1 MKFKAMNDVLQHLD
15 GDYNRRILADMIGI
29 PSIIGNESKLAN
41 YIHRELT
48 SIGIENQMV
57 EIEPGRPNV
66 YARIPG
72 SRPGKRLHF
81 NGHMDT
87 VPVCEGWTLDP
98 FTPTILGNRM
108 VGLGAS
114 DMKAGL
120 ACIINM
126 LRAFKLSGADFAGEI
141 SLSAVID
148 EEAYSKGTR
157 AAMATDFAGCDAVVI
172 AEAYSADETHAIP
185 LGITGKILYEI
196 TVKGKAAHGFFPD
209 KGINAIEE
217 SARILSALD
226 RLNMRTHPN
235 FGKGSLC
242 TLKIEGG
249 YQIYTVV
256 VPDRCRFEINRMLV
270 PGETSQMAL
279 QDMHELV
286 RSLDLKAEVEIKLKP
301 PVYESFIM
309 QRNEPILQILDE
321 VYPLVTGKKPH
332 YAYTSVIT
340 DANVITGEHGIPC
353 LHLGPPM
360 GNIHQPDEYVL
371 VDWLEPVSRMYAMIA
386 ERFLSE
392 A

>member
-1 MKFKAMNDVLQHLD
+1 VKFKAMNDVLQHLD
-15 GDYNRRILADMIGI
+15 DDYNRRILADMIGI
-29 PSIIGNESKLAN
+29 PSIVGNESKLAE
-41 YIHRELT
+41 YIHCELT
-48 SIGIENQMV
+48 NIGIENQMV

-66 YARIPG
+66 YARMPG

-87 VPVCEGWTLDP
+87 VPVCEGWTMDP

-126 LRAFKLSGADFAGEI
+126 LRSFKLSGADFAGEV

-157 AAMATDFAGCDAVVI
+157 AAMETDFAGCDAVVI
-172 AEAYSADETHAIP
+172 AEGYSGEENHAIP
-185 LGITGKILYEI
+185 LGITGKVLYEI
-196 TVKGKAAHGFFPD
+196 IVKGKAAHGFFPD

-256 VPDRCRFEINRMLV
+256 VPDRCCFEINRMLV
-270 PGETSQMAL
+270 PGESSQTAL
-279 QDMHELV
+279 QGMHKLV
-286 RSLDLKAEVEIKLKP
+286 QSLGLKAEVEIKLKP

-309 QRNEPILQILDE
+309 ERNEPILQILDE
-321 VYPLVTGKKPH
+321 VYPLVSGDKPH

-371 VDWLEPVSRMYAMIA
+371 LDWLEPVSRMYAMIA